1 MANPRTDATDATASG
16 VDLAKANP
24 PLPARERLPK
34 TLQKI
39 VDQDDKDSIY
49 EDIYDGV

>member
-1 MANPRTDATDATASG
+1 MANPKTDATDATASS
-16 VDLAKANP
+16 VDLAKATALP
-24 PLPARERLPK
+24 PRERLPNK
-34 TLQKI
+34 LQKI